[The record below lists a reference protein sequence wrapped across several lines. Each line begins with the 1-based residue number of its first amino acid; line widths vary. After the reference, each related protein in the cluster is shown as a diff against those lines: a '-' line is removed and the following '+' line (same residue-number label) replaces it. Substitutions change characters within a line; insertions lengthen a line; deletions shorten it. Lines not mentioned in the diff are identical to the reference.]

1 MVYGNTDLFNLI
13 VNNLLSRVRDLKNI
27 V

>member
-1 MVYGNTDLFNLI
+1 MVYGHTDLFNLI